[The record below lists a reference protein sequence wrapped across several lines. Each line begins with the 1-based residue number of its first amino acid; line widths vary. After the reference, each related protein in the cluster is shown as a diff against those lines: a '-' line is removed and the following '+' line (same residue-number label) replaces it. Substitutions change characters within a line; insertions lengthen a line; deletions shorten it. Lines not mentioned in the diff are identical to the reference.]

1 MQVPYSSSGALSR
14 AHYALVRKVELA
26 QTTQQADDY
35 LHEEL
40 AVVSARLS
48 RPGFSSAQCR
58 ECLILLLYCSMN
70 TVAGLPPGALEF
82 ALPHAVNLVEAGS
95 SIDERKTGYLFCSE
109 IMPPRHDLKLMLVN
123 TLRKDLEADSIARIS
138 LALNYLIQCPSEDVI
153 PAVQARLQN
162 LLSHKSPHIRRRAL
176 YAVRALAECDSSMLH
191 WLSPEVSRCLRD
203 RDDTVIGSAITVCG
217 SLYKNGLF
225 GPDALAHVY
234 RALLYYGKSFTGSPA
249 AMLVTRKALRLYTI
263 AQPSA
268 EVLKAVVGL
277 IKRSATKPKT
287 HSEYALLV
295 YLHFHV
301 TRTTPPLALLY
312 DCFSVFRN
320 TPVDALTSFTTSSGS
335 PVTHI
340 RHLLSNNW
348 DEQRLFLSCLA
359 CVPPAIWAGTTQDIP
374 PVLEAWE
381 VERVMQL
388 LSSPD
393 PTIRLTTLRLL
404 TNVDSSIVQLYFSQ
418 RLQGLDT
425 SAESYENEVLALLE
439 VVKILAGDDAEL
451 YARSIKDV
459 LSLAGAG
466 EVNGAQQSSQVLERA
481 VEIVLSSLR
490 DGDTTFGANVATT
503 LLTPL
508 AEVEEDISFSPTLMV
523 VLTALAC
530 EYAGRISVS
539 PLHLLR
545 GLSRRMTSYLVSIQ
559 EVSILSM
566 IRLAAECHKVP
577 PEVVSEIQHL
587 RSISGRHIS
596 RRCSQFE
603 DMINK
608 QDELRAAVTSSRSRS
623 LPDFLLALESKPSPA
638 PRSPRHNPSS
648 PSASR
653 SPLSGSQKLRYAA
666 YEPPPPAQSRR
677 SRAASSTR
685 STYSLDAREDLS
697 RTVTAGDLA
706 IVAGSPEIRALSLVQ
721 QSQTTRSPPMSPLPA
736 PRLESVNLLSPRA
749 DLISLD
755 SPFIQ
760 EPKPGEKPNAP
771 EDGGEQHHD
780 FADAWDT
787 LSAFSAR
794 GWCDGTFDT
803 AVRRLQGLG
812 LQRGLAVLPADQPP
826 FEGELKILILGDT
839 DGGRGRAALRLHD
852 SSDDDEDGYLWR
864 MRSEDEGVLVAVKQ
878 ILTT

>member
-14 AHYALVRKVELA
+14 AHYSLVRKVELA
-26 QTTQQADDY
+26 QIAQQADGY
-35 LHEEL
+35 LYDEL
-40 AVVSARLS
+40 AVVRARLS

-70 TVAGLPPGALEF
+70 TVAGLPSGALDF
-82 ALPHAVNLVEAGS
+82 ALPHAVNLSEAGS

-109 IMPPRHDLKLMLVN
+109 IMPPHHDLKLMLVN
-123 TLRKDLEADSIARIS
+123 TLRKDLEANSVARIS
-138 LALNYLIQCPSEDVI
+138 LALNYLIQCPSEVAI
-153 PAVQARLQN
+153 PAVQARLQS
-162 LLSHKSPHIRRRAL
+162 LLSHKSPHVRRRTL
-176 YAVRALAECDSSMLH
+176 YAIRALAECDLSTFSS
-191 WLSPEVSRCLRD
+191 LSTEVSRCLRD
-203 RDDTVIGSAITVCG
+203 KDDTVVGCAITICG

-249 AMLVTRKALRLYTI
+249 AMLVTRKALRLYSI

-268 EVLKAVVGL
+268 EVLKTVIGL

-287 HSEYALLV
+287 H
-295 YLHFHV
+295 
-301 TRTTPPLALLY
+301 TLLY

-320 TPVDALTSFTTSSGS
+320 TPVDVLIPFTTSNGS
-335 PVTHI
+335 PVAHI

-359 CVPPAIWAGTTQDIP
+359 CVPPAIWAGTTQDVP

-404 TNVDSSIVQLYFSQ
+404 TNVDPSIVQLYFSQ

-425 SAESYENEVLALLE
+425 SAESYEDEVLSLLE
-439 VVKILAGDDAEL
+439 VIKILAGEDAEL

-459 LSLAGAG
+459 LSPAGAG
-466 EVNGAQQSSQVLERA
+466 GVNGAQQSSRVLERA

-490 DGDTTFGANVATT
+490 DGDTTFGTNVATT

-530 EYAGRISVS
+530 EYAGRIPVS

-545 GLSRRMTSYLVSIQ
+545 GLSRRLISYPVSIQ

-566 IRLAAECHKVP
+566 MRLAAECDKVP
-577 PEVVSEIQHL
+577 PEVVSDVQHL
-587 RSISGRHIS
+587 KNISGRHIS
-596 RRCSQFE
+596 RRCFQFE

-638 PRSPRHNPSS
+638 PRSPRYKSSS

-653 SPLSGSQKLRYAA
+653 SSLGGSQKLRYAA
-666 YEPPPPAQSRR
+666 YEPPPPTRPRR

-685 STYSLDAREDLS
+685 STYSQDAHDDLS
-697 RTVTAGDLA
+697 LTVTAGDLA
-706 IVAGSPEIRALSLVQ
+706 IAAGSPEIRALALPQ
-721 QSQTTRSPPMSPLPA
+721 PMRSPSISPLPA
-736 PRLESVNLLSPRA
+736 PQLESIDLLSPRA

-760 EPKPGEKPNAP
+760 ELKPAEKTNAP
-771 EDGGEQHHD
+771 DEHGEQHHD
-780 FADAWDT
+780 FADAWET
-787 LSAFSAR
+787 LSAFNFSAR
-794 GWCDGTFDT
+794 GWCDGTIDT

-826 FEGELKILILGDT
+826 FEGDLKILILGDAN
-839 DGGRGRAALRLHD
+839 GGQGRAALRLRD
-852 SSDDDEDGYLWR
+852 SSDNDEDGYLWR
-864 MRSEDEGVLVAVKQ
+864 MQSEDEAVLMAVKQ
-878 ILTT
+878 VLAT